1 MPSHPA
7 ILTVVDRVR
16 RDVIGGAADIAIEC
30 VQALTELV
38 KDSQLTHLD
47 DLSDEFQEAV
57 VAILQVMPSF
67 APPVNAMNRLLI
79 ALETGKKEKKSVDE
93 VKQDIQAAADVFYR
107 RMEESLV
114 KVAQYGAEKVPNNGT
129 VFMYSMS
136 STVWRILRK
145 AKAQGKS
152 FKVIVTESR
161 PGNEGLWTVDA
172 MLKDGIPV
180 SASIDACI
188 GELIPLADVVFVGAD
203 AVSSNGVSYCK
214 VGTYPS
220 ALVAHRHSLPF
231 YVAAD
236 TLKFDPASLLGLPF
250 RHDPVR
256 RDDVLDAKY
265 PAEVGIMGTLFD
277 ETPPDLVTGIITELG
292 VIHPTACFSL
302 LQQIQLSQFLADA
315 LPAWAHGKV

>member
-16 RDVIGGAADIAIEC
+16 RDVIGGAADISIEC
-30 VQALTELV
+30 IQALTELV
-38 KDSQLTHLD
+38 KDSSKTSLD
-47 DLSDEFQEAV
+47 GLCDEFQEAV
-57 VAILQVMPSF
+57 TAILQVMPSF
-67 APPVNAMNRLLI
+67 APPINAMNRLLI
-79 ALETGKKEKKSVDE
+79 VLEAGQQQKKSIAE
-93 VKQDIQAAADVFYR
+93 VKQEIQAAAVAFFR
-107 RMEESLV
+107 SMEDSLV
-114 KVAQYGAEKVPNNGT
+114 KVAQYGAEKVPDRGV

-145 AKAQGKS
+145 AKSQGKT
-152 FKVIVTESR
+152 FEVVVTESR
-161 PGNEGLWTVDA
+161 PANEGLWTVDA
-172 MLKDGIPV
+172 MLKEGIQV

-188 GELIPLADVVFVGAD
+188 GELIPEADVVFVGAD

-220 ALVAHRHSLPF
+220 ALVAKRHGLPF

-250 RHDPVR
+250 RHDPVHR
-256 RDDVLDAKY
+256 EEVLDDRY
-265 PAEVGIMGTLFD
+265 PADVRVVGTLFD

-302 LQQIQLSQFLADA
+302 LQQIQLSQFLAGK
-315 LPAWAHGKV
+315 LPAWAHGRV